1 MNWYYASHGTQQGPA
16 SEEQLAQ
23 LLRDGSISG
32 STLIWKDGMPD
43 WLALSVVRPDL
54 LADLTAA
61 PQIGGASI
69 DPAQKDLV
77 VQQMREGLTPST
89 PGNLNYAGF
98 WIRFVAKFIDGLIM
112 GVFFLAIFLLF
123 FMDQFTKMVQASSTP
138 GAEPNPDD
146 AIGMIVM
153 QVVMTL
159 CQYVVAALY
168 NGFCVSKWG
177 ATPGKM
183 AVGLKVVDAEG
194 NALSKG
200 KSWGR
205 AFADLINNFTCTIG
219 YVIAAFDDQK
229 RALHDHICNTR
240 VIKTR

>member
-23 LLRDGSISG
+23 LVREGAVSG
-32 STLIWKDGMPD
+32 STLIWQEGMAD

-54 LADLTAA
+54 LANSNAA
-61 PQIGGASI
+61 PQIGGAAI

-98 WIRFVAKFIDGLIM
+98 WIRLVAKFIDGMILAVPLI
-112 GVFFLAIFLLF
+112 GLFLILIPSAFQ
-123 FMDQFTKMVQASSTP
+123 MDVGQSTEPTPEQLTKMIVNQLLMSFVQIALSVSY
-138 GAEPNPDD
+138 N
-146 AIGMIVM
+146 AITI
-153 QVVMTL
+153 
-159 CQYVVAALY
+159 A
-168 NGFCVSKWG
+168 KWG
-177 ATPGKM
+177 ATLGKM

-194 NALSKG
+194 NPISTG

-205 AFADLINNFTCTIG
+205 AFADILSGMVCWIG
-219 YVIAAFDDQK
+219 YIIIAFDEQK
-229 RALHDHICNTR
+229 RGLHDHICNTR

>member
-23 LLRDGSISG
+23 LVREGAVSG

-54 LADLTAA
+54 LADLNAA

-98 WIRFVAKFIDGLIM
+98 WIRLVAKFIDGLIM

-177 ATPGKM
+177 RYAWQNG
-183 AVGLKVVDAEG
+183 
-194 NALSKG
+194 
-200 KSWGR
+200 SWPQGR
-205 AFADLINNFTCTIG
+205 GRRGQRAIERQKLGPRFADLINNFTCTIG

>member
-23 LLRDGSISG
+23 LVREGAVSG
-32 STLIWKDGMPD
+32 STLIWQEGMAD

-54 LADLTAA
+54 LANSNAA
-61 PQIGGASI
+61 PQIGGAAI

-98 WIRFVAKFIDGLIM
+98 WLRLVAKFIDGLIM

-123 FMDQFTKMVQASSTP
+123 FMDQFTKMIQASSNP
-138 GAEPNPDD
+138 SAEPNPDD
-146 AIGMIVM
+146 AMSMIIM

-159 CQYVVAALY
+159 FQYLVAALY

-183 AVGLKVVDAEG
+183 ALGLKVVDAEG
-194 NALSKG
+194 NPLSKG
-200 KSWGR
+200 KSGGR

-219 YVIAAFDDQK
+219 YVIAAFDEQK